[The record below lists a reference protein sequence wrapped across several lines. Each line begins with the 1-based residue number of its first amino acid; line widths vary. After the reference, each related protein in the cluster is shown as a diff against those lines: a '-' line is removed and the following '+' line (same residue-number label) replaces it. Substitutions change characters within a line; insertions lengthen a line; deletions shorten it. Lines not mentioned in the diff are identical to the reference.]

1 MAVAE
6 IRVKKW
12 GNSIGVIIPKDIVK
26 IENLHVG
33 DTIKVE
39 IAKEKRV
46 NTFGIF
52 KGGPPFEREEEE
64 HGEFW

>member
-1 MAVAE
+1 MIVEAK
-6 IRVKKW
+6 VKKW
-12 GNSIGVIIPKDIVK
+12 GNSIGLIIPKNIVK
-26 IENLHVG
+26 IENLHIG

-46 NTFGIF
+46 NAFGMF
-52 KGGPPFEREEEE
+52 KGAPPFEREEEE